1 MADLGVLIRL
11 HKHELD
17 EKRRVLGEL
26 YGEMALLERE
36 RRELE
41 RAFVQEKEAVARMD
55 DQIPFTFADYAETV
69 RRQRQEL
76 DEREAAMEKAIERA
90 KESLMET
97 FAELKK
103 YEMTQEERDRL
114 EAEERQFKENAAMDA
129 IGLEGFRRKSS
140 EEK

>member
-26 YGEMALLERE
+26 YGEMALLERA

-41 RAFVQEKEAVARMD
+41 RAFEQEKEAVARMD
-55 DQIPFTFADYAETV
+55 DQISFTFADYAETV
-69 RRQRQEL
+69 RRQRL
-76 DEREAAMEKAIERA
+76 DLDDREVEMEKAIERA

-114 EAEERQFKENAAMDA
+114 EADERQFKENAAMDA
-129 IGLEGFRRKSS
+129 IGIEGFRRKASD
-140 EEK
+140 E

>member
-1 MADLGVLIRL
+1 MADLGALIRL

-36 RRELE
+36 RRDLE
-41 RAFVQEKEAVARMD
+41 RAFEQEKEAVDRMGD
-55 DQIPFTFADYAETV
+55 EIPFTFAGYADTV
-69 RRQRQEL
+69 RRQRQEI
-76 DEREAAMEKAIERA
+76 DEREAVMEKAIERA

-103 YEMTQEERDRL
+103 YEMTQAERDRL
-114 EAEERQFKENAAMDA
+114 EAEERMIKENAAMDA
-129 IGLEGFRRKSS
+129 IGLEGFRRKS
-140 EEK
+140 EE

>member
-26 YGEMALLERE
+26 YGEMALLERA

-41 RAFVQEKEAVARMD
+41 RAFEQEKEAVARMD
-55 DQIPFTFADYAETV
+55 DQISFTFADYAETV
-69 RRQRQEL
+69 RRQRQDL
-76 DEREAAMEKAIERA
+76 DEREVEMEKAIERA

-114 EAEERQFKENAAMDA
+114 EADERQFKENAAMDA
-129 IGLEGFRRKSS
+129 IGIEGFRRKTSD
-140 EEK
+140 E